1 MSKKIFMDA
10 FFTQFHEF
18 MTQLMTVFP
27 DDHDFAVYDAGVSL
41 LKNVNPGL
49 VIVEFNK
56 HVLPFEDIL
65 RSKNS
70 DFFLKHTFDS
80 LEPDNTMEQVINKL
94 KGYWVSLSE
103 ANKESIWR
111 YIILLLD
118 IVKRCN

>member
-1 MSKKIFMDA
+1 MSKKIFIDA

-27 DDHDFAVYDAGVSL
+27 NDLDFIVYDTGVSL

-49 VIVEFNK
+49 VISEFNK
-56 HVLPFEDIL
+56 YVLPYEEIL

-94 KGYWVSLSE
+94 KGYWLTLSE

-111 YIILLLD
+111 YIILLMD
-118 IVKRCN
+118 IVKRC

>member
-18 MTQLMTVFP
+18 MVQLMTVFP
-27 DDHDFAVYDAGVSL
+27 NDHDFAVYDAGVSL
-41 LKNVNPGL
+41 LKNINPGI

-56 HVLPFEDIL
+56 HVLPFEEIL

-94 KGYWVSLSE
+94 KGYWITLSE
-103 ANKESIWR
+103 PNKESIWK

-118 IVKRCN
+118 IVKRC

>member
-1 MSKKIFMDA
+1 MSKKMFIDA

-18 MTQLMTVFP
+18 MIQLMNVFP
-27 DDHDFAVYDAGVSL
+27 DDPDFIIYDSGVSL
-41 LKNVNPGL
+41 LKNINPSL
-49 VIVEFNK
+49 VISEFNK
-56 HVLPFEDIL
+56 YVLPYEEVL

-94 KGYWVSLSE
+94 KRYWLTLSE

-111 YIILLLD
+111 YIILLMD
-118 IVKRCN
+118 IVKRC

>member
-18 MTQLMTVFP
+18 MVQLMNVFP
-27 DDHDFAVYDAGVSL
+27 NDLDFIVYDTGVSL

-49 VIVEFNK
+49 VILEFNK
-56 HVLPFEDIL
+56 HVLPYEDIL

-94 KGYWVSLSE
+94 KGYWLTLSE

-111 YIILLLD
+111 YIILLMD
-118 IVKRCN
+118 IVKRC

>member
-18 MTQLMTVFP
+18 MVQLMTVFP
-27 DDHDFAVYDAGVSL
+27 NDHDFAVYDAGVSL
-41 LKNVNPGL
+41 LKNINPGI

-56 HVLPFEDIL
+56 HVLPFEEIL

-94 KGYWVSLSE
+94 KGYWITLSE
-103 ANKESIWR
+103 PNKESIWK

>member
-18 MTQLMTVFP
+18 MTQLMNVFP
-27 DDHDFAVYDAGVSL
+27 NDPDFIVYDTGVSL
-41 LKNVNPGL
+41 LKNINPGI

-56 HVLPFEDIL
+56 HVLPYEEIL

-80 LEPDNTMEQVINKL
+80 LEPDNTMEQIIDKL
-94 KGYWVSLSE
+94 KGYWLSLSE
-103 ANKESIWR
+103 PNKESIWR
-111 YIILLLD
+111 YIILLMD
-118 IVKRCN
+118 IVKRC

>member
-1 MSKKIFMDA
+1 MSKKIFIDA

-18 MTQLMTVFP
+18 MSQLIEVFP
-27 DDHDFAVYDAGVSL
+27 DDPDFIVYDSGVSL

-49 VIVEFNK
+49 VISEFNK
-56 HVLPFEDIL
+56 YVFPYEQIL

-80 LEPDNTMEQVINKL
+80 LGSDNTMQQVIYKL
-94 KGYWVSLSE
+94 KGYWMSLSE

-111 YIILLLD
+111 YIILLMD
-118 IVKRCN
+118 IVKRC